1 MEGDGYQDNKKHA
14 LFLERMNDYKTN
26 LLTNEFANKIIDGLD
41 KLYHK
46 YDSGA
51 SERWIWELLQ
61 NAKDSCVV
69 GLGKVKA
76 EIVLNDQMLEFRH
89 SGKPFSIDDI

>member
-1 MEGDGYQDNKKHA
+1 MEDNGYQANKKHA
-14 LFLERMNDYKTN
+14 LFLERIYDYKSN

-41 KLYHK
+41 RLYHK

-61 NAKDSCVV
+61 NAKDSCAV
-69 GLGKVKA
+69 G
-76 EIVLNDQMLEFRH
+76 
-89 SGKPFSIDDI
+89 

>member
-1 MEGDGYQDNKKHA
+1 MEGEGDQENKKHA
-14 LFLERMNDYKTN
+14 LFLERMNDYKTS

-46 YDSGA
+46 FDAGA

-61 NAKDSCVV
+61 NAKDCCAI
-69 GLGKVKA
+69 G
-76 EIVLNDQMLEFRH
+76 
-89 SGKPFSIDDI
+89 